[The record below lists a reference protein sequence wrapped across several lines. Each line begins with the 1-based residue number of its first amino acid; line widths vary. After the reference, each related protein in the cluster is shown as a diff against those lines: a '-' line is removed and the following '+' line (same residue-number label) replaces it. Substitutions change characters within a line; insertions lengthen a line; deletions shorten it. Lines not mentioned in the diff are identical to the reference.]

1 MTPDPHEITFS
12 TANTQLACYITAAA
26 LLRYLRAERR
36 PYGVEFLF
44 EDPLGRGEGLRSDW
58 GRGIVQMVNP
68 TVLLATRNKLI
79 DEVKRLTNGSPSV

>member
-1 MTPDPHEITFS
+1 MTPDPHEATFS
-12 TANTQLACYITAAA
+12 SANTQFSAYLMAAA

-44 EDPLGRGEGLRSDW
+44 EDPDGRGEGLRADW

-68 TVLLATRNKLI
+68 KVLLATRNKLV
-79 DEVKRLTNGSPSV
+79 DEVKRLTNGG